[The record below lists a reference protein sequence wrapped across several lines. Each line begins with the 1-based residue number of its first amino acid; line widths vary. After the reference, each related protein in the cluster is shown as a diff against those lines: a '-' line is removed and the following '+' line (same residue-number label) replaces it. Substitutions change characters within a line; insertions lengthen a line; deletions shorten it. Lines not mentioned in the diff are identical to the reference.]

1 MHTFRTSL
9 LLLSLVAA
17 FPALAGTPI
26 NESHPLDPRGRVD
39 VSNLKGRIQVR
50 TWDRPEVKI
59 TGTLGAG
66 VEKLEIDGGGE
77 HLNVSVRYPN
87 GSGWGERR
95 SEPTDLQLMVPLR
108 ADIEI
113 DSVSADVDVEGVAAG
128 SLSIEAVSGQVVA
141 IGAPRSA
148 DISSVS
154 GDVRLTLNSP
164 EVDAQTVSGSLTLSG
179 RLSGEVTVESV
190 SGNVS
195 VSVKDER
202 LREFKANT
210 VSGDLR
216 VSTGVAP
223 KAEFHMET
231 VSGNVLLIVPK
242 NLSAEVR
249 GETFSGDL
257 RAPGVKVDRGVGPGA
272 SFQTRYGSGDGD
284 ISLETFSGNAE
295 LRFE

>member
-1 MHTFRTSL
+1 MYKFRTSL
-9 LLLSLVAA
+9 LLLSLVMAC
-17 FPALAGTPI
+17 PALAGTPI
-26 NESHPLDPRGRVD
+26 NESHRLDPRGRVD
-39 VSNLKGRIQVR
+39 ISNVKGRIQVR

-59 TGTLGAG
+59 TGTLGTG

-87 GSGWGERR
+87 GNGWGDNR
-95 SEPTDLQLMVPLR
+95 SEPTDLQLIVPLR
-108 ADIEI
+108 ADLDIEA
-113 DSVSADVDVEGVAAG
+113 VSADVDVEGVAAG

-164 EVDAQTVSGSLTLSG
+164 EVDAQTVSGSLTLNG

-190 SGNVS
+190 SGNVN
-195 VSVKDER
+195 VTVRDER

-210 VSGDLR
+210 VSGNLR
-216 VSTGVAP
+216 ASTGVAP

-231 VSGNVLLIVPK
+231 VSGNVLLIVPS

-257 RAPGVKVDRGVGPGA
+257 RAPGVKIERKIGPGA

>member
-39 VSNLKGRIQVR
+39 ISNVKGRIQVR

-77 HLNVSVRYPN
+77 HLNVSVHYPN

-164 EVDAQTVSGSLTLSG
+164 EVDAQTVSGSLTLNG
-179 RLSGEVTVESV
+179 RLNGEVTVESV
-190 SGNVS
+190 SGNVN
-195 VSVKDER
+195 VAVKDER

-272 SFQTRYGSGDGD
+272 SFQTRYGGGDGD
-284 ISLETFSGNAE
+284 ISLETFSGDAE
-295 LRFE
+295 IRFE

>member
-1 MHTFRTSL
+1 MHMFRTSL

-17 FPALAGTPI
+17 CPALAGTPI
-26 NESHPLDPRGRVD
+26 NESRPLDPRGRVD
-39 VSNLKGRIQVR
+39 VSNVKGRIQVR

-59 TGTLGAG
+59 TGTLGTG
-66 VEKLEIDGGGE
+66 VEKLEVDGGGE

-87 GSGWGERR
+87 NSGWGDRR
-95 SEPTDLQLMVPLR
+95 SEPTDLQLTIPRR
-108 ADIEI
+108 ADLEV
-113 DSVSADVDVEGVAAG
+113 DAVSADVHVEGVAAG
-128 SLSIEAVSGQVVA
+128 TLSIEAVSGQVVA

-154 GDVRLTLNSP
+154 GDVHLTLNSP
-164 EVDAQTVSGSLTLSG
+164 EVDAQTVSGSLTLNG
-179 RLSGEVTVESV
+179 RLNGEVTVESV
-190 SGNVS
+190 SGNVN
-195 VSVKDER
+195 VAVKDER
-202 LREFKANT
+202 LREFKGNT

-216 VSTGVAP
+216 ISTGVAS

-231 VSGNVLLIVPK
+231 VSGNVLLIVPR

-257 RAPGVKVDRGVGPGA
+257 RAPGVKVERKVGPGA
-272 SFQTRYGSGDGD
+272 SFQTRYGSGDAD
-284 ISLETFSGNAE
+284 ISMETFSGSAE

>member
-1 MHTFRTSL
+1 MYKFRTPL
-9 LLLSLVAA
+9 LLLSLVMAC
-17 FPALAGTPI
+17 PALAGTPI
-26 NESHPLDPRGRVD
+26 NESHRLDPRGRVD
-39 VSNLKGRIQVR
+39 ISNVKGRIQVR

-87 GSGWGERR
+87 GNGWGDNR
-95 SEPTDLQLMVPLR
+95 SEPTDLQLIVPLR
-108 ADIEI
+108 ADLDIEA
-113 DSVSADVDVEGVAAG
+113 VSADVDVEGVAAG

-164 EVDAQTVSGSLTLSG
+164 EVDAQTVSGSLTLNG

-190 SGNVS
+190 SGNVN
-195 VSVKDER
+195 VTVRDER

-210 VSGDLR
+210 VSGNLR
-216 VSTGVAP
+216 ASTGVAP

-231 VSGNVLLIVPK
+231 VSGNVLLIVPS

-257 RAPGVKVDRGVGPGA
+257 RAPGVKIERKIGPGA